1 MCKKKNHFIFKVLYI
16 YFVYNFIL
24 MKKKNLPSIFF
35 IHYSGVFSS
44 FCLTLYPIL
53 STSSTYLYS
62 SEWPIM
68 TMGAWLVCI
77 MTFIIK

>member
-24 MKKKNLPSIFF
+24 MKKKTYPVFF
-35 IHYSGVFSS
+35 FFYIHYSGVFSS

-68 TMGAWLVCI
+68 TMDAWLVYYKI
-77 MTFIIK
+77 GS